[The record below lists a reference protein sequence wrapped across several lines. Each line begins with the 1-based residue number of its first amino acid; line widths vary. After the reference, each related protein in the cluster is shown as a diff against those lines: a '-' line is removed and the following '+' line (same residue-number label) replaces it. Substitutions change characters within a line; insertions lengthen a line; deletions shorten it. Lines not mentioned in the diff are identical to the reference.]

1 MLYSALFF
9 HSRAD
14 ATGVVSEEESPVNVV
29 EGLRT
34 IRGRLEANN
43 ADPLTL
49 RLVDDISR
57 RASLPAAQ
65 QANAQSLLVL
75 VRMLARNPVA
85 NSNPRVYNDL
95 VGLEEQ
101 LQNSAV
107 AYRAEREAEDRMPS
121 PKLKKFYK
129 DQKAKEREEKEK
141 KA

>member
-1 MLYSALFF
+1 MLYSCLFF
-9 HSRAD
+9 RTRAD
-14 ATGVVSEEESPVNVV
+14 VTGVASKEETPVNVA

-34 IRGRLEANN
+34 IRGRLEASN

-65 QANAQSLLVL
+65 QANAQSLVQL
-75 VRMLARNPVA
+75 VRMLARSPVA
-85 NSNPRVYNDL
+85 DANPRVYNDL

-101 LQNSAV
+101 LQNAG
-107 AYRAEREAEDRMPS
+107 AIFRAEREAEDRKPD

-129 DQKAKEREEKEK
+129 DKKEREK